1 MTERVLDRLM
11 VVVAAAVVGVL
22 VFGIVL
28 ALAASGSSPH
38 AVATDVLAAA
48 RNGIDGVAER
58 LPNGGAALVH
68 LPAGTFEVPE
78 DPQRTPTAAV
88 LPWLDS
94 HAGASAVARGDDGS
108 WAAVSLPENGSAV
121 PAGLVAALVAVI
133 GVLAVPLLGNRHP
146 QAVVHITQPDPRIL
160 EQRAALVGGLVDLL
174 PQLPEAVAWQAENT
188 LTQAG
193 VRQVVPDGEFVDPK
207 RHHVVGTELPPD
219 VARVNTVARTIRPGY
234 VDGDRFVTHPKVVV
248 YTQAGR

>member
-28 ALAASGSSPH
+28 ALAASGPSPH

-48 RNGIDGVAER
+48 RNGVDGVAER
-58 LPNGGAALVH
+58 LPDGGAALVH
-68 LPAGTFEVPE
+68 LPAGTFEISE
-78 DPQRTPTAAV
+78 KTQQTPAAV

-234 VDGDRFVTHPKVVV
+234 VDGNRFVTHPKVVV
-248 YTQAGR
+248 YTQAAR